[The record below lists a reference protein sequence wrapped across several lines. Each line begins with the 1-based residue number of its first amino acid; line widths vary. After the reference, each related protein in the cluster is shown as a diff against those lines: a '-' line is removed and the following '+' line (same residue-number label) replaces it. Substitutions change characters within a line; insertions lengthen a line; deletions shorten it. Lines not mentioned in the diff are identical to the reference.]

1 MSILLNFVLIK
12 CVEFELVHW
21 GAVLDTT
28 GAMFALTFF
37 SLLHV
42 PINLPALAQNTG
54 EDNLKLDHELKLHG
68 VSNFIS
74 GLVGSIQNYLVF
86 ANTIFFIRSGGDS
99 RLAGFLLAALTFVV
113 MTIGPATIGFIP
125 VMMVGT
131 LIFVLGFELLLDALV
146 TPRRKLK
153 LVEYLTVSA
162 LVARLFEADIDFIS
176 R

>member
-1 MSILLNFVLIK
+1 MPNMSILLNFVLIK

-86 ANTIFFIRSGGDS
+86 ANTIFF
-99 RLAGFLLAALTFVV
+99 
-113 MTIGPATIGFIP
+113 
-125 VMMVGT
+125 
-131 LIFVLGFELLLDALV
+131 
-146 TPRRKLK
+146 
-153 LVEYLTVSA
+153 
-162 LVARLFEADIDFIS
+162 
-176 R
+176 